1 MKHLGSSLVDASRLA
16 RGGGSRIG
24 GGGGSVSLARAIF
37 APRVSLARPMRPP
50 RDASIVGACVGL
62 LRVYGDVVLAVVV
75 AVVYVAEVSFE
86 ADVHRREPAALAALG
101 FAASLLVRR
110 RFPLVPLLAGLAV
123 IELDNTAVKGLAE
136 AGIFLV
142 GFIVALYSA
151 GQVGARPDAHRG
163 RSSSPLAAIPLAAI
177 EPGQPVGFG
186 DIAFFIVFFGAPI
199 VAGRLFRHRAERER
213 VLVDEHE
220 TRTAEAIADERA
232 RIARELHDV
241 VAHAIS
247 VIVLQARGGRRMLS
261 EDPDETRAAL
271 DAIEHAGEQA
281 LAEMRRLLGML
292 RAADERAALAPQPG
306 LGRLD
311 DLAAEVAAAGLP
323 GRGARRGRTG
333 RASAEHR
340 RVGVPDRPGGA
351 DERAQARRA
360 RTRDGLVRYGA
371 DALELEVVDDGSG
384 NGNGGGSGQGLVGLR
399 ERVGVYGGE
408 LEAGANPEGGF
419 RVRARLPLS
428 AR

>member
-1 MKHLGSSLVDASRLA
+1 MR
-16 RGGGSRIG
+16 
-24 GGGGSVSLARAIF
+24 
-37 APRVSLARPMRPP
+37 RV
-50 RDASIVGACVGL
+50 
-62 LRVYGDVVLAVVV
+62 LRVYGDVVLAIVV
-75 AVVYVAEVSFE
+75 AGVYVAEVSLE
-86 ADVHRREPAALAALG
+86 ADVHRRGLAVLAALG

-110 RFPLVPLLAGLAV
+110 RFPLIPLLAGLAV
-123 IELDNTAVKGLAE
+123 IELDNTAIKGLAE

-151 GQVGARPDAHRG
+151 GRWARG
-163 RSSSPLAAIPLAAI
+163 RTLIAAVVITAAAIPLAAI

-199 VAGRLFRHRAERER
+199 IAGRLFRHRAERER

-247 VIVLQARGGRRMLS
+247 VIVLQARGGRRMLT
-261 EDPDETRAAL
+261 EDPDETRTAL

-292 RAADERAALAPQPG
+292 HAADERAVLAPQPG

-311 DLAAEVAAAGLP
+311 ELAAEVAAAGLP
-323 GRGARRGRTG
+323 VEVRIEGEAVELPPSIDVSAYRIVQEALTNALKHAGPARAT
-333 RASAEHR
+333 
-340 RVGVPDRPGGA
+340 VC
-351 DERAQARRA
+351 
-360 RTRDGLVRYGA
+360 VRYGTA
-371 DALELEVVDDGSG
+371 ALELDIDDDGPG
-384 NGNGGGSGQGLVGLR
+384 NGNGGGSGHGLVGLR

-408 LEAGANPEGGF
+408 LEAGANPDGGF

>member
-1 MKHLGSSLVDASRLA
+1 M
-16 RGGGSRIG
+16 
-24 GGGGSVSLARAIF
+24 
-37 APRVSLARPMRPP
+37 
-50 RDASIVGACVGL
+50 
-62 LRVYGDVVLAVVV
+62 
-75 AVVYVAEVSFE
+75 
-86 ADVHRREPAALAALG
+86 
-101 FAASLLVRR
+101 
-110 RFPLVPLLAGLAV
+110 

-151 GQVGARPDAHRG
+151 GRWARG
-163 RSSSPLAAIPLAAI
+163 RTLIAAVIITVAAIPLAAI

-199 VAGRLFRHRAERER
+199 IAGRLFRHRAERER

-247 VIVLQARGGRRMLS
+247 VIVLQARGGRRMLT
-261 EDPDETRAAL
+261 EDPDETRTAL

-281 LAEMRRLLGML
+281 LAR
-292 RAADERAALAPQPG
+292 DE
-306 LGRLD
+306 
-311 DLAAEVAAAGLP
+311 AAA
-323 GRGARRGRTG
+323 RNAARR
-333 RASAEHR
+333 RAGEQPLRRSPASDVSTISRRRSLRRDFPVEVRIEGEAVELPPSIDVSACRIVQEALTNALKHA
-340 RVGVPDRPGGA
+340 GPA
-351 DERAQARRA
+351 RA
-360 RTRDGLVRYGA
+360 TVYVRYGTE
-371 DALELEVVDDGSG
+371 ALELEVVDDGPG
-384 NGNGGGSGQGLVGLR
+384 NGTGGGSGHGLVGLR
-399 ERVGVYGGE
+399 ERAGVYGGE